1 MPIYPLYAF
10 LITRN
15 RVSPG
20 LEPELELVEGAERS
34 VDILFCDNVNSFWPV
49 G

>member
-1 MPIYPLYAF
+1 MHF

>member
-1 MPIYPLYAF
+1 MHIF
-10 LITRN
+10 KTRN